1 MLQLLFVMQCLLSSR
16 SGLNGVN
23 GNLLLVTAQTLET
36 HNAILQSEQGVIAA
50 DAHVQA
56 GMDVSA
62 ALTNENV
69 TGQRELTIGALAAQ
83 TLAFAVTAVTGRAHT
98 FFMGEK
104 LKIQLQHVDV
114 PPIK

>member
-1 MLQLLFVMQCLLSSR
+1 MQCVLSGR
-16 SGLNGVN
+16 SGVHGINAD
-23 GNLLLVTAQTLET
+23 LLLVAAQSLET
-36 HNAILQSEQGVIAA
+36 HNAVFEGEQGVIAA

-56 GMDVSA
+56 GMDVRA
-62 ALTNENV
+62 ALADDDV
-69 TGQRELTIGALAAQ
+69 TGQRKLTIGALAAQ
-83 TLAFAVTAVTGRAHT
+83 TLAFAVAAVTGRAHT